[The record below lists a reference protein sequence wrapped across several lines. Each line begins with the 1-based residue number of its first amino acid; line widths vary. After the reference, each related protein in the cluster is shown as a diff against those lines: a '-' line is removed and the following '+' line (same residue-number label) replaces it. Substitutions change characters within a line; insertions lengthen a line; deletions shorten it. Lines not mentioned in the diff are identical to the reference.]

1 MCERQAK
8 EMKKKWLMTGGAV
21 GISGVIML
29 ATGLTAFAG
38 TSGYDDYKAALKNT
52 QGLESVTAQVSAV
65 LKDNGSLLSQAQGS
79 LKANLQDSAVSGTVK
94 ISGTKGTESLSLYNQ
109 ADGEV
114 LKSDA
119 SDIYYLMQ
127 DKSEQKDKSSKSKDA
142 TWINNEAETVIDALV
157 GNLQN
162 EVTSTTASD
171 GSKHIS
177 LQLDSAQIPA
187 VVQALVPIAF
197 KHASAAEDRQTESNG
212 VTKENDPQELFHQ
225 SMFDFKDLTLT
236 EGVQIQSVSLN
247 ADINAANEL
256 ESQQLI
262 VTITGKDASGTTHTL
277 TSNLD
282 VQLSGFNGTTP
293 DSVDLTGKQ
302 VKQLSMHHGDRFHE

>member
-1 MCERQAK
+1 
-8 EMKKKWLMTGGAV
+8 MKKKWLMTGGAV

-79 LKANLQDSAVSGTVK
+79 LKANLQDEAVSGTVK

-119 SDIYYLMQ
+119 SDIYYVLP
-127 DKSEQKDKSSKSKDA
+127 DKSEQKDKSKNKDA

-177 LQLDSAQIPA
+177 LQLESAQIPA
-187 VVQALVPIAF
+187 VVQALVPIVF
-197 KHASAAEDRQTESNG
+197 KHASAVEDRQTEDKG
-212 VTKENDPQELFHQ
+212 VTKENDPQALFHQ
-225 SMFDFKDLTLT
+225 SLFDFKDLSLT

-293 DSVDLTGKQ
+293 DSIDLTGKQ

>member
-1 MCERQAK
+1 
-8 EMKKKWLMTGGAV
+8 MKKKWLMTGGAV

-65 LKDNGSLLSQAQGS
+65 LKDNGNLLSQAQGS
-79 LKANLQDSAVSGTVK
+79 LKANLQDEAVSGTVK

-109 ADGEV
+109 TDGAV

-119 SDIYYLMQ
+119 SDIYYVMQ
-127 DKSEQKDKSSKSKDA
+127 DKSEQKDKNTKSKDA

-177 LQLDSAQIPA
+177 LQLESAQIPT

-197 KHASAAEDRQTESNG
+197 KHASAVEGRQAENKQT
-212 VTKENDPQELFHQ
+212 DPQELFHQ
-225 SMFDFKDLTLT
+225 NLFDFNDLSLT

-293 DSVDLTGKQ
+293 DSIDLTGKQ
-302 VKQLSMHHGDRFHE
+302 VKPLPMHHGDRFHE

>member
-1 MCERQAK
+1 
-8 EMKKKWLMTGGAV
+8 MKKKWLMTGGAV

-65 LKDNGSLLSQAQGS
+65 LKDNGNLLSQAQGS
-79 LKANLQDSAVSGTVK
+79 LKANLQNEAVSGTVK

-109 ADGEV
+109 TDGAV

-119 SDIYYLMQ
+119 SDIYYVMQ
-127 DKSEQKDKSSKSKDA
+127 DKSEQKDKNSKSKDA

-177 LQLDSAQIPA
+177 LQLESAQIPT

-197 KHASAAEDRQTESNG
+197 KHASAVEEKQTENKQ
-212 VTKENDPQELFHQ
+212 TDPQELFHQ
-225 SMFDFKDLTLT
+225 SLFDFKDLSLT

-293 DSVDLTGKQ
+293 DSIDLTGKQ
-302 VKQLSMHHGDRFHE
+302 VKPLPMHHGDRFHE